1 MSVMFEIDLR
11 SLAEGPIH
19 RSGRMRPDAPPWTE
33 TRLRFVEPLGVS
45 FTARA
50 TRSGGVRVEGSLDA
64 LIRLTCRRCLTENER
79 RLEVPYRFFVEPG
92 LEPDAADEGL
102 YPLQREEDPLDLGP
116 MVREELLVVI
126 PEFSLCR
133 EECRGLC
140 PHCGTDLNSD
150 TCDCETAE
158 LDPRWEVLRKLRA

>member
-11 SLAEGPIH
+11 SLADGPIH

-64 LIRLTCRRCLTENER
+64 LICLTCRRCLTENER
-79 RLEVPYRFFVEPG
+79 RLEVPYRFFVEP
-92 LEPDAADEGL
+92 DAADEGL
-102 YPLQREEDPLDLGP
+102 YPLQREGDPLDLGP

-133 EECRGLC
+133 DECRGLC
-140 PHCGTDLNSD
+140 PHCGTDRNSD
-150 TCDCETAE
+150 TCDCEMAE

>member
-1 MSVMFEIDLR
+1 MSVMLEIDLR

-33 TRLRFVEPLGVS
+33 TRLGFVEPLEVS

-50 TRSGGVRVEGSLDA
+50 TRSGGVQVEGSLDA
-64 LIRLTCRRCLTENER
+64 LISVTCRRCLTESEQ
-79 RLEVPYRFFVEPG
+79 RLEVPCRFFVEPG

-102 YPLQREEDPLDLGP
+102 YPLQREADFLDLGP

-126 PEFSLCR
+126 PQFSICR
-133 EECRGLC
+133 EECKGLC
-140 PHCGTDLNSD
+140 PHCGTNLNAD
-150 TCDCETAE
+150 TCHCETAE